1 MEWQKYVIP
10 FVAGVAAGARFVDS
24 RLAGAF
30 TAGIFVTMWDPWVV
44 IVFIAG
50 MVVGQ
55 ILVGFIEVRMAGE

>member
-10 FVAGVAAGARFVDS
+10 FVAGVAAGAAFVES

-30 TAGIFVTMWDPWVV
+30 AAGMFMAVWDPWV
-44 IVFIAG
+44 IVGFVLG

-55 ILVGFIEVRMAGE
+55 FIMARRVEE